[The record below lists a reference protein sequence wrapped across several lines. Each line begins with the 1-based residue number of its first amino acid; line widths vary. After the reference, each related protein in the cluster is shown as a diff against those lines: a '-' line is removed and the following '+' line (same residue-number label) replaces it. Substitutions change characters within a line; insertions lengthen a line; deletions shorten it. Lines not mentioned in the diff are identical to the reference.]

1 MSPLAHRVATG
12 KFNNVS
18 GQGDFT
24 LSRTLT
30 EAVLTMPQGG
40 ITGNF
45 TGKVVWPALKL
56 TTK

>member
-12 KFNNVS
+12 KFNNAS

-24 LSRTLT
+24 LSSTLT
-30 EAVLTMPQGG
+30 ELVLTIPQGG

-45 TGKVVWPALKL
+45 TGKVVWPSLKV